1 MIFNEDQTVRSLE
14 KGTHSGKNVCGVVP
28 RTSSPLVHDLFSIN
42 LVRHTG
48 FLQKHIILFAKLKES
63 GIGSSIVGQYESEHI
78 WFGNISVILH

>member
-14 KGTHSGKNVCGVVP
+14 KGTHNGKNVCGVVP
-28 RTSSPLVHDLFSIN
+28 GTSSLLVHDLFSIN

-48 FLQKHIILFAKLKES
+48 FLQKRIMLFAKLKES

-78 WFGNISVILH
+78 